1 MTGEKFSRITTPL
14 PGVFLI
20 VPRVFK
26 DSRGFFLETYTRKDF
41 AAIGIRDEFVQD
53 NHSCS
58 AKGVLRGLHFQ
69 SRHPQGKLVRV
80 VRGSIYDAVVDL
92 RKGSPSWNRWM
103 GVTLS
108 SGDPRF
114 LWVPPGLAHG
124 FLSLEDH
131 TEVLY
136 KTTEYYHPEH
146 DAGIRW
152 DDPGLGIAW
161 PLGEYGIPAPLVSPK
176 DAALPPFSGVD
187 SPFSYE
193 GDD

>member
-1 MTGEKFSRITTPL
+1 MTGEKFSRTATLL

-20 VPRVFK
+20 SPRVFR
-26 DSRGFFLETYTRKDF
+26 DSRGFFLETFTRKDF
-41 AAIGIRDEFVQD
+41 AEIGISDEFVQD

-80 VRGSIYDAVVDL
+80 VRGSIFDVVVDL
-92 RKGSPSWNRWM
+92 RKRSPSWNKWIA
-103 GVTLS
+103 VTLS
-108 SGDPRF
+108 SGNPQF
-114 LWVPPGLAHG
+114 LWVPPGFAHG

-136 KTTEYYHPEH
+136 KTTEYYHPEY

-152 DDPGLGIAW
+152 DDPDLDIPW

-176 DAALPPFSGVD
+176 DAALPRSGEID
-187 SPFSYE
+187 SPFTFGS
-193 GDD
+193 GD